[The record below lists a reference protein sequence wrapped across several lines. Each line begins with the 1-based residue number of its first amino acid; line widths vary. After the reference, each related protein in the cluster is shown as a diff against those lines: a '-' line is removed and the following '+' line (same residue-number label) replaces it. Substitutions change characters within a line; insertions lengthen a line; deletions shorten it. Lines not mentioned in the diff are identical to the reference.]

1 MYANHEISPAL
12 SQLVIRIQSL
22 KKLQDNIQSCEADIL
37 RHEMAIESAN
47 FDFKEFREDER
58 FNKAR
63 IEALLDEARKEG
75 FDDAYLERF
84 LKEHHYK
91 LDK

>member
-1 MYANHEISPAL
+1 MCTNRRISPAL
-12 SQLVIRIQSL
+12 SQLEIRIQGL
-22 KKLQDNIQSCEADIL
+22 KVTQNSIQSCEADIL
-37 RHEMAIESAN
+37 RHEMTIESITLDLKELHADE
-47 FDFKEFREDER
+47 DFA
-58 FNKAR
+58 KAR

-84 LKEHHYK
+84 LREHHCK

>member
-1 MYANHEISPAL
+1 MRANSGISPAL
-12 SQLVIRIQSL
+12 SQLEIRIREL
-22 KKLQDNIQSCEADIL
+22 KTTQDSIQSCESDIL
-37 RHEMAIESAN
+37 RHEMAIDSACYN
-47 FDFKEFREDER
+47 LEEFRANER

-63 IEALLDEARKEG
+63 IEDLLDEARKEG

-84 LKEHHYK
+84 LRERHCK

>member
-1 MYANHEISPAL
+1 MDTNRGVSPAL
-12 SQLVIRIQSL
+12 SQLEVRIRSFNSTQETIRAY
-22 KKLQDNIQSCEADIL
+22 EAEIL

-47 FDFKEFREDER
+47 FELKELRANENFD
-58 FNKAR
+58 KVR
-63 IEALLDEARKEG
+63 IDALLDKAHDEG

>member
-1 MYANHEISPAL
+1 MCANRGVSPAL
-12 SQLVIRIQSL
+12 SQLVIRIRSL
-22 KKLQDNIQSCEADIL
+22 KTTQDSIESCEYDII
-37 RHEMAIESAN
+37 RHEMAIESVN
-47 FDFKEFREDER
+47 FDLEELRADER

-75 FDDAYLERF
+75 FDDAYLQRF
-84 LKEHHYK
+84 LKEHKCK